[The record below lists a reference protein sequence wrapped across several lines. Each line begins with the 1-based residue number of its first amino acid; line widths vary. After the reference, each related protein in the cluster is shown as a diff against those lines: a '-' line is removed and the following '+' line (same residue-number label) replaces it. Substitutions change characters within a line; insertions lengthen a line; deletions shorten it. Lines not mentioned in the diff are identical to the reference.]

1 MALPHRLRLAVV
13 AALALALA
21 VAIMHAGIGPGHNN
35 AHASMPAMATALVE
49 HHSAQRGGADP
60 APMPGSPCELNGQVC
75 VSTPVSTSLAGLDLF
90 AVIALVV
97 AMVVAPGRPTAVLPV
112 PRQRWRSPP
121 ELSALCV
128 WRI

>member
-13 AALALALA
+13 AALALA
-21 VAIMHAGIGPGHNN
+21 VAIMHAGIGPGHSDV
-35 AHASMPAMATALVE
+35 HDSMRAMATASAE
-49 HHSAQRGGADP
+49 HHTAHGGGADS
-60 APMPGSPCELNGQVC
+60 APMPGSPCAVNGQVC

-90 AVIALVV
+90 AVVALVV
-97 AMVVAPGRPTAVLPV
+97 ALVVAPWRPTTVLAI